1 MLITLVN
8 AVLNPE
14 TCVPP
19 SIVLILFTKE
29 YSFAEKPSLYCIAIS
44 ISIFLDSLAKY
55 IGVTGKSNGDGN
67 GTNSVGGNSNTA
79 YMTYRGIENF
89 YGNVWK
95 WVDGFN
101 INGGIPYVSNTDTD
115 FADDTATGGAG
126 TYSRLTDIN
135 GDGITL
141 PQGSDDWQKNLQ
153 QIKEGLLPL
162 TLVGASNTYITDYYY
177 QAAGW
182 RVATFG
188 GDAYRGLLAGVASW
202 FLDSGSADDHFN
214 FGGRLCR

>member
-1 MLITLVN
+1 
-8 AVLNPE
+8 
-14 TCVPP
+14 
-19 SIVLILFTKE
+19 
-29 YSFAEKPSLYCIAIS
+29 
-44 ISIFLDSLAKY
+44 
-55 IGVTGKSNGDGN
+55 
-67 GTNSVGGNSNTA
+67 
-79 YMTYRGIENF
+79 MTYRGIENF

-182 RVATFG
+182 RVATLG
-188 GDAYRGLLAGVASW
+188 GNATDGLHAGVAYWS
-202 FLDSGSADDHFN
+202 LAYGSATDSIT